1 MSYSGDSSNY
11 CMYDNSLPKVGDIIT
26 FSGLWHVSLSRNDDG
41 VFPNGLITSIMKYNE
56 MSGSSDEEFMG
67 TLAYPIS
74 INNMYV
80 QNSSVYVVQWATTS
94 SHIKQSYSLINEE
107 WFYNK
112 SFRIVCR
119 A

>member
-1 MSYSGDSSNY
+1 
-11 CMYDNSLPKVGDIIT
+11 MYDNSLPKVGDIIT
-26 FSGLWHVSLSRNDDG
+26 FSGLWHVSLSRNQDG
-41 VFPNGLITSIMKYNE
+41 KFPNGLITNVIKYDDI
-56 MSGSSDEEFMG
+56 SAGKEEDFMG

-74 INNMYV
+74 INNVYI
-80 QNSSVYVVQWATTS
+80 QNSRVFTVQWATS
-94 SHIKQSYSLINEE
+94 SLHIKQSYSLINEE